1 MVKTIQAL
9 QNPAYRLADTDRM
22 MRKSGFQFSDK
33 IMRKMEGFG
42 ANTPDPSP
50 FHDGFHAP
58 LNDGIAEA

>member
-1 MVKTIQAL
+1 
-9 QNPAYRLADTDRM
+9 M